1 MTRIHGSFCLCF
13 FGAMIAP
20 LPLCAQ
26 VNVAGDGEWR
36 AFLPAATKDDTP
48 NRNQVN
54 VEAPQLVRSEAA
66 VVPPESLPDNASE
79 GIRVGSVLI
88 ETDSSVNHNIFEKVI
103 EPYLGSNA
111 SGEDLAKLAQQIAEI
126 ARSEGMV
133 LANAYVPEQQIELGI
148 VRIKLDAGSI
158 DKVRIEGSTNKALQR
173 LLEPLVGKLVLKH
186 ELERRLMLA
195 NNIPEIVVK
204 QTELINENGA
214 RVMIVRVQQRKKT
227 NGQIVVDN
235 FGSNKIGPLRARLS
249 VEAVALFEDSD
260 SLNVTFRTNPAEP
273 QELLAASVVYGVG
286 LGTNGTRAEVAT
298 AWSDSNIDP
307 SAGFGKRNAGSR
319 YASLA
324 VNHPVYRSRNANLW
338 AEGQFEYLKV
348 NQDSFGALLQSDT
361 VVTLSVGLSSSY
373 RLGNGWLRTGA
384 QLRQGL
390 GIFGANGPLDPF
402 SSRADADGTFTL
414 ARAWANWSGYAVG
427 NMTLRMAVSGQYSAD
442 PLLSSEEM
450 GLGGAYTGRAFDF
463 YERSGDNGI
472 LALAELGYEYSNSKS
487 WIRRLQPYVFVDGGY
502 VGNFRSGYGTGTLV
516 SAGTGIRAGLGIF
529 DLQVEAAAPVY
540 TSGAI
545 YSSDDSRVNLQLGL
559 DF

>member
-1 MTRIHGSFCLCF
+1 M
-13 FGAMIAP
+13 
-20 LPLCAQ
+20 
-26 VNVAGDGEWR
+26 
-36 AFLPAATKDDTP
+36 PAATKDDTP
-48 NRNQVN
+48 NRNEVN

-66 VVPPESLPDNASE
+66 VVPPESLPDNSGE
-79 GIRVGSVLI
+79 GIRIGSVLI
-88 ETDSSVNHNIFEKVI
+88 ETDDSVNHNIFEKVI

-111 SGEDLAKLAQQIAEI
+111 SGEDLAKLAQKIAEI

-158 DKVRIEGSTNKALQR
+158 DKVRIEGSANKALHR

-214 RVMIVRVQQRKKT
+214 RVLIVRVQQRKKT
-227 NGQIVVDN
+227 SGQIVVDN

-307 SAGFGKRNAGSR
+307 SSGFGKRNAGSR

-338 AEGQFEYLKV
+338 ADGQIEYLKV
-348 NQDSFGALLQSDT
+348 DQDSFGAVLQSDT

-373 RLGNGWLRTGA
+373 RLGEGWLRTGT
-384 QLRQGL
+384 QLRKGL

-414 ARAWANWSGYAVG
+414 ARAWVNWSGYAVG

-472 LALAELGYEYSNSKS
+472 LALAELGYEHSNSKS

-502 VGNFRSGYGTGTLV
+502 VGNFRDGYGSGTLV

-545 YSSDDSRVNLQLGL
+545 YSSDDPRVNVQLGL

>member
-1 MTRIHGSFCLCF
+1 MTRFSGSYYFAIV
-13 FGAMIAP
+13 GALLAP
-20 LPLCAQ
+20 AQLCAQ
-26 VNVAGDGEWR
+26 VNGAADGEWR
-36 AFLPAATKDDTP
+36 AFLPAATKDDKP
-48 NRNQVN
+48 DRNEVN
-54 VEAPQLVRSEAA
+54 VEAPQLIRSEAA
-66 VVPPESLPDNASE
+66 NILQQPLPANSGD

-88 ETDSSVNHNIFEKVI
+88 ETDSSVNHKMFEKVI
-103 EPYLGSNA
+103 EPYLGSSA
-111 SGEDLAKLAQQIAEI
+111 TSEDLAKLAQEIAEL
-126 ARSEGMV
+126 ARSQGMI

-158 DKVRIEGSTNKALQR
+158 DKVRIEGSSNKALYQ
-173 LLEPLVGKLVLKH
+173 LLEPLVGQTVMQH

-195 NNIPEIVVK
+195 NNIPQIIVR
-204 QTELINENGA
+204 QTELVNENGA
-214 RVMIVRVQQRKKT
+214 RVLVVRVQQRKKT
-227 NGQIVVDN
+227 SRQFVVDN

-249 VEAVALFEDSD
+249 VEAVALLDDSD

-273 QELLAASVVYGVG
+273 QELLAASVLYGVG
-286 LGTNGTRAEVAT
+286 LGSNGTRAEIAT

-307 SAGFGKRNAGSR
+307 SSGFGKRNAGSR
-319 YASLA
+319 YASFA
-324 VNHPVYRSRNANLW
+324 VNHPVYRSRTSNLW
-338 AEGQFEYLKV
+338 AEGQFEYLEV
-348 NQDSFGALLQSDT
+348 DQDSFGAVLQSDT

-472 LALAELGYEYSNSKS
+472 LALAELGYEYSNTKS

>member
-1 MTRIHGSFCLCF
+1 ML
-13 FGAMIAP
+13 AP
-20 LPLCAQ
+20 AQLCAQ
-26 VNVAGDGEWR
+26 VNGAADGEWR
-36 AFLPAATKDDTP
+36 AFLPAATKDDKPDRTE
-48 NRNQVN
+48 VN
-54 VEAPQLVRSEAA
+54 VEAPQLIRSEAA
-66 VVPPESLPDNASE
+66 NIPQQPLPGNSGD

-88 ETDSSVNHNIFEKVI
+88 ETDSSVNHNMFEKVI
-103 EPYLGSNA
+103 EPYLGSSA
-111 SGEDLAKLAQQIAEI
+111 TSEDLAKLAQEIAEL
-126 ARSEGMV
+126 ARSQGMV

-148 VRIKLDAGSI
+148 VRIKLDSGSI
-158 DKVRIEGSTNKALQR
+158 DKVRIEGSSNKALYQ
-173 LLEPLVGKLVLKH
+173 LLEPLVGQTVMQH

-195 NNIPEIVVK
+195 NNIPQIIVR
-204 QTELINENGA
+204 QTELVNENGA
-214 RVMIVRVQQRKKT
+214 RVLVVRVQQRKKT
-227 NGQIVVDN
+227 SGQFVVDN

-249 VEAVALFEDSD
+249 VEAVALLDDSD

-273 QELLAASVVYGVG
+273 QELLAASVLYGVG
-286 LGTNGTRAEVAT
+286 LGSNGTRAEIAT

-307 SAGFGKRNAGSR
+307 SSGFGKRNAGSR
-319 YASLA
+319 YASFA
-324 VNHPVYRSRNANLW
+324 VNHPVYRSRTSNLW

-348 NQDSFGALLQSDT
+348 DQDSFGAVLQSDT

-427 NMTLRMAVSGQYSAD
+427 DMTLRIAVSGQYSAD

-472 LALAELGYEYSNSKS
+472 LALAELGYEYSNTKS

-502 VGNFRSGYGTGTLV
+502 VGNFRNGYGTGTLV

>member
-1 MTRIHGSFCLCF
+1 MTRFSGSYYFAIG
-13 FGAMIAP
+13 GALLAP
-20 LPLCAQ
+20 AQLCAQ
-26 VNVAGDGEWR
+26 VNGAADGEWR
-36 AFLPAATKDDTP
+36 AFLPAATKDDKP
-48 NRNQVN
+48 DRNEVN
-54 VEAPQLVRSEAA
+54 VEAPQLIRSEAA
-66 VVPPESLPDNASE
+66 NILQQPLPANSGD

-88 ETDSSVNHNIFEKVI
+88 ETDSSVNHKMFEKVI
-103 EPYLGSNA
+103 EPYLGSSA
-111 SGEDLAKLAQQIAEI
+111 TSEDLAKLAQEIAEL
-126 ARSEGMV
+126 ARSQGMV

-148 VRIKLDAGSI
+148 VRIKLDSGSI
-158 DKVRIEGSTNKALQR
+158 DKVRIEGSSNKALYQ
-173 LLEPLVGKLVLKH
+173 LLEPLVGQTVMQH

-195 NNIPEIVVK
+195 NNIPQIIVR
-204 QTELINENGA
+204 QTELVNENGA
-214 RVMIVRVQQRKKT
+214 RVLVVRVQQRKKT
-227 NGQIVVDN
+227 SRQFVVDN

-249 VEAVALFEDSD
+249 VEAVALLDDSD

-273 QELLAASVVYGVG
+273 QELLAASVLYGVG
-286 LGTNGTRAEVAT
+286 LGSNGTRAEIAT

-307 SAGFGKRNAGSR
+307 SSGFGKRNAGSR
-319 YASLA
+319 YASFA
-324 VNHPVYRSRNANLW
+324 VNHPVYRSRTSNLW
-338 AEGQFEYLKV
+338 AEGQFEYLEV
-348 NQDSFGALLQSDT
+348 DQDSFGAVLQSDT

-390 GIFGANGPLDPF
+390 GIFGATGPLDPF

-472 LALAELGYEYSNSKS
+472 LALAELGYEYSNTKS
-487 WIRRLQPYVFVDGGY
+487 LIRRLQPYVFVDGGY
-502 VGNFRSGYGTGTLV
+502 VGNFRNGYGTGTLV

>member
-1 MTRIHGSFCLCF
+1 ML
-13 FGAMIAP
+13 AP
-20 LPLCAQ
+20 APVCAQ
-26 VNVAGDGEWR
+26 VNGAVEGEWR
-36 AFLPAATKDDTP
+36 AFLPAATKDDRP
-48 NRNQVN
+48 DRNEVN
-54 VEAPQLVRSEAA
+54 VEAPQLIRRETAA
-66 VVPPESLPDNASE
+66 IPPEPAADKSGE

-88 ETDSSVNHNIFEKVI
+88 ETDSSVDHNMFEKVI
-103 EPYLGSNA
+103 EPYLGSSATND
-111 SGEDLAKLAQQIAEI
+111 DLAKLAQEIAEI
-126 ARSEGMV
+126 ARSQGMV

-158 DKVRIEGSTNKALQR
+158 DKVRIEGSSNKALRQ
-173 LLEPLVGKLVLKH
+173 LLEPLIGQTVMQH

-195 NNIPEIVVK
+195 NNIPQIIVK
-204 QTELINENGA
+204 QTELVNENGA
-214 RVMIVRVQQRKKT
+214 RILVVRVQHRKST
-227 NGQIVVDN
+227 SGQFVVDN

-249 VEAVALFEDSD
+249 VEAVALLEDSD

-273 QELLAASVVYGVG
+273 QELLAASVLYGIG
-286 LGTNGTRAEVAT
+286 IGSNGTRAEIAT

-307 SAGFGKRNAGSR
+307 SSGFGNRNAGSR
-319 YASLA
+319 YASLS
-324 VNHPVYRSRNANLW
+324 VNHPVHRSRTANLW

-348 NQDSFGALLQSDT
+348 DQYSFGAVLQSDT

-390 GIFGANGPLDPF
+390 GIFGANGPGDIF
-402 SSRADADGTFTL
+402 SSRADADGSFTL
-414 ARAWANWSGYAVG
+414 ARAWANWSGYVSG
-427 NMTLRMAVSGQYSAD
+427 NATLRVAVSGQYSAD

-463 YERSGDNGI
+463 YERSGDNGV
-472 LALAELGYEYSNSKS
+472 LALAELGYEYTKSKS
-487 WIRRLQPYVFVDGGY
+487 WIRRVQPYVFIDGGY
-502 VGNFRSGYGTGTLV
+502 VSNFRNGYGTGTLV
-516 SAGTGIRAGLGIF
+516 SAGTGIRAGLGMF

-545 YSSDDSRVNLQLGL
+545 YSSDDPRVNVQLGL

>member
-1 MTRIHGSFCLCF
+1 MMRFSGSYYFAIG
-13 FGAMIAP
+13 GALLAP
-20 LPLCAQ
+20 AQLCAQ
-26 VNVAGDGEWR
+26 VNGAADGEWR
-36 AFLPAATKDDTP
+36 AFLPAATKDDKP
-48 NRNQVN
+48 DRNEVN
-54 VEAPQLVRSEAA
+54 VEAPQLIRSEAA
-66 VVPPESLPDNASE
+66 NIPQQPLPANSGD

-88 ETDSSVNHNIFEKVI
+88 ETDSSVNHNMFEKVI
-103 EPYLGSNA
+103 EPYLGSSA
-111 SGEDLAKLAQQIAEI
+111 TSEDLAKLAQEIAEL
-126 ARSEGMV
+126 ARSQGMV

-148 VRIKLDAGSI
+148 VRIKLDSGSI
-158 DKVRIEGSTNKALQR
+158 DKVRIEGSSNKALYQ
-173 LLEPLVGKLVLKH
+173 LLEPLVGQTVMQH

-195 NNIPEIVVK
+195 NNIPQIIVR
-204 QTELINENGA
+204 QTELVNENGA
-214 RVMIVRVQQRKKT
+214 RVLVVRVQQRKKT
-227 NGQIVVDN
+227 SGQFVVDN

-249 VEAVALFEDSD
+249 VEAVALLDDSD
-260 SLNVTFRTNPAEP
+260 SLNVTFRTNPTEP
-273 QELLAASVVYGVG
+273 QELLAASVLYGVG
-286 LGTNGTRAEVAT
+286 LGSNGTRAEIAT

-307 SAGFGKRNAGSR
+307 SSGFGKRNAGSR
-319 YASLA
+319 YASFA
-324 VNHPVYRSRNANLW
+324 VNHPVYRSRTSNLW

-348 NQDSFGALLQSDT
+348 DQDSFGAVLQSDT

-427 NMTLRMAVSGQYSAD
+427 DMTLRIAVSGQYSAD

-472 LALAELGYEYSNSKS
+472 LALAELGYEYSNTKS

-502 VGNFRSGYGTGTLV
+502 VGNFRNGYGTGTLV

>member
-1 MTRIHGSFCLCF
+1 MTRFSGSYYFAIV
-13 FGAMIAP
+13 GALLAP
-20 LPLCAQ
+20 AQLCAQ
-26 VNVAGDGEWR
+26 VNGAADGEWR
-36 AFLPAATKDDTP
+36 AFLPAATKDDKP
-48 NRNQVN
+48 DRNEVN
-54 VEAPQLVRSEAA
+54 VEAPQLIRSEAA
-66 VVPPESLPDNASE
+66 NIPQQPLPANSGD

-88 ETDSSVNHNIFEKVI
+88 ETDSSVNHNMFEKVI
-103 EPYLGSNA
+103 EPYLGSSA
-111 SGEDLAKLAQQIAEI
+111 TSEDLAKLAQEIAEL
-126 ARSEGMV
+126 ARSQGMI

-148 VRIKLDAGSI
+148 VRIKLDSGSI
-158 DKVRIEGSTNKALQR
+158 DKVRIEGSSNKALYQ
-173 LLEPLVGKLVLKH
+173 LLEPLVGQTVMQH

-195 NNIPEIVVK
+195 NNIPQIIVR
-204 QTELINENGA
+204 QTELVNENGA
-214 RVMIVRVQQRKKT
+214 RVLVVRVQQRKKT
-227 NGQIVVDN
+227 SRQFVVDN

-249 VEAVALFEDSD
+249 VEAVALLDDSD

-273 QELLAASVVYGVG
+273 QELLAASVLYGVG
-286 LGTNGTRAEVAT
+286 LGSNGTRAEIAT

-307 SAGFGKRNAGSR
+307 SSGFGKRNAGSR
-319 YASLA
+319 YASFA
-324 VNHPVYRSRNANLW
+324 VNHPVYRSRTSNLW

-348 NQDSFGALLQSDT
+348 DQDSFGAVLQSDT

-390 GIFGANGPLDPF
+390 GIFGATGPLDRF

-450 GLGGAYTGRAFDF
+450 GLGGTYTGRAFDF

-472 LALAELGYEYSNSKS
+472 LALAELGYEYSNTKS

-502 VGNFRSGYGTGTLV
+502 VGNYRNGYGTGTLV
-516 SAGTGIRAGLGIF
+516 SAGTGLRAGLGIF
-529 DLQVEAAAPVY
+529 DLQVEAAAPIY